1 MEGQLAAYSMHVS
14 SSNSTNRFS
23 SLGQQQR
30 RKRTKKINIYI
41 YNIQRW
47 CRRITKLWQ
56 TQNEHS
62 FSATHFSRV
71 FFPCK
76 RYRSVISG
84 KHRRLPFFGFKK
96 YNIKSHLQAAATN
109 VKWSCGGKGVAC
121 ADIFGSL
128 APTSGLRGV
137 MLPIC
142 TTYVFML
149 PEIFR
154 NWLYFRNLA
163 DHAGHKINQVVSNTR
178 VNPLN
183 FP

>member
-1 MEGQLAAYSMHVS
+1 MEGQLAAYSMDVS
-14 SSNSTNRFS
+14 SSNSTNKFS

-30 RKRTKKINIYI
+30 RKIKNQYIYI
-41 YNIQRW
+41 YIQY
-47 CRRITKLWQ
+47 TKMVSKNHEAV
-56 TQNEHS
+56 TNS
-62 FSATHFSRV
+62 KRTFV
-71 FFPCK
+71 FCNTFLQVIFPCK

-142 TTYVFML
+142 TTCVFML
-149 PEIFR
+149 PRKYSEIDYISAI
-154 NWLYFRNLA
+154 LLTMP
-163 DHAGHKINQVVSNTR
+163 GTK
-178 VNPLN
+178 
-183 FP
+183 

>member
-1 MEGQLAAYSMHVS
+1 MVS
-14 SSNSTNRFS
+14 KNHEAVTNS
-23 SLGQQQR
+23 
-30 RKRTKKINIYI
+30 KRT
-41 YNIQRW
+41 
-47 CRRITKLWQ
+47 
-56 TQNEHS
+56 
-62 FSATHFSRV
+62 FV
-71 FFPCK
+71 FCNTFLQVIFPCK

-109 VKWSCGGKGVAC
+109 VKWNCGGKGVAC

-142 TTYVFML
+142 TTCVFML

-154 NWLYFRNLA
+154 N
-163 DHAGHKINQVVSNTR
+163 
-178 VNPLN
+178 
-183 FP
+183 